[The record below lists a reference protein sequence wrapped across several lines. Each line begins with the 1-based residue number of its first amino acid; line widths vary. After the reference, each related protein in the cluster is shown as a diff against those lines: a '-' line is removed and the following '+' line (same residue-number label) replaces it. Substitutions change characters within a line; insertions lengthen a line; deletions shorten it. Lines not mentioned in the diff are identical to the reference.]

1 MYKKLYKRLACSD
14 LFRQMVF
21 RNRNEFQ
28 SPVYFIE
35 IDPKSIAN
43 ICRIPEDSP
52 LLRGKSAMYGIKG
65 GVWDLIK
72 RPYKNHYLYKTVG
85 SILNGEDYKK
95 TELYQKVT
103 KGSLTEKEAMHLFK
117 KTFHL
122 IEVLSTEN
130 YKSQYELNR
139 FDEKLRF
146 GDMTFPFHE
155 MIVGMDRNGTL
166 MRLVGGKHRLAV
178 AQQVGVQKMYAI
190 LSLIHVQAAD
200 KLPEK
205 RRVITG
211 KDEDFRP
218 F

>member
-1 MYKKLYKRLACSD
+1 MYKKLYKQLACSD

-21 RNRNEFQ
+21 RNRNDFQ
-28 SPVYFIE
+28 PSVYFIE

-52 LLRGKSAMYGIKG
+52 LLRGKKAMYGIKG

-72 RPYKNHYLYKTVG
+72 RPYKDHYLYKTVG
-85 SILNGEDYKK
+85 SILRGENYKK
-95 TELYQKVT
+95 TLLYQKVT
-103 KGSLTEKEAMHLFK
+103 KGSLTEKEAIHLFK
-117 KTFHL
+117 KIDNL
-122 IEVLSTEN
+122 IEVLSKES

-146 GDMTFPFHE
+146 GNMKFPFHE

-190 LSLIHVQAAD
+190 LSLIHVHAAD

-205 RRVITG
+205 RRIITG
-211 KDEDFRP
+211 KDEDFKP